1 MYIFQCTEYWH
12 WHLLN
17 LFVALH
23 ARCVTSQLWLLLRL
37 PQAATAVVK
46 VRLVSIVIPGRR
58 EGSVSQDRAAVGQG
72 SGYKSRAGAAHQR
85 GAGQC
90 SRGPQIEVY
99 RSGVSEKG
107 EV

>member
-1 MYIFQCTEYWH
+1 MYRI
-12 WHLLN
+12 L
-17 LFVALH
+17 AL
-23 ARCVTSQLWLLLRL
+23 AFIKLICGPTCAVCDFAVVVTSQ
-37 PQAATAVVK
+37 AA
-46 VRLVSIVIPGRR
+46 PGRHCRGQGQTCVYCDPGEDRR